1 MKIALFLSLKIQAIG
16 IMVSNRSIK
25 LFKLKKLSSLSQF
38 QGLTCRLAGHW
49 RNTMAAVTDA
59 ALISGGSIG
68 SMNQVGN
75 KLLLVAGAA
84 AVIAVM
90 AVFWLWSQQP
100 DYRILFSNYS
110 DKDGGAIVASLEKM
124 NVPYK
129 FSDSGTAILVP
140 AAQVHQARLK
150 LASDGLPRGGNIGF
164 EILENQKFGVSQ
176 FVEQVNFQRA
186 LEGELERSIQS
197 IGAVEVARI
206 HLAIPK
212 ATVFVRDQQKP
223 TASVLL
229 NLRAGRSLDAQ
240 QVGAV
245 VHLVASSVP
254 DLPAANVTVVDQNGN
269 LLSDTSK
276 KMGANN
282 LDPTQLKYIDD
293 IQQSIVKRVESIIEP
308 IVGAKNVRAEASA
321 EIDFSSLEQ
330 AAETY
335 KPNQKPDDV
344 VIRSSQSNESQTSD
358 GATATGVPG
367 ALTNQPQANATA
379 PINAAPGDAAAAT
392 AAGTTPL
399 SSQKNL
405 TTNFEVDKT
414 IRYVQQGMGGIK
426 RLNVA
431 VVVNNM
437 QVVDKKGKVTY
448 RPLTVAEKT
457 QINDLAMQAMG
468 FNKERGDA
476 LTVVNSSFASEAAEI
491 MPEVPLWKNPETI
504 EYVKDAL
511 RFIVGIVVL
520 LMIYKKAL
528 SPVLRKL
535 MAASPKLLH
544 APSSEDTVVNLSG
557 EQSQLAAPVDRS
569 LEAAKQM
576 AKDNPRMVASVVAN
590 WTSGNE

>member
-1 MKIALFLSLKIQAIG
+1 M
-16 IMVSNRSIK
+16 
-25 LFKLKKLSSLSQF
+25 SQ
-38 QGLTCRLAGHW
+38 
-49 RNTMAAVTDA
+49 
-59 ALISGGSIG
+59 I
-68 SMNQVGN
+68 GN
-75 KLLLVAGAA
+75 KLLLLIGAA
-84 AVIAVM
+84 AVVAVM

-110 DKDGGAIVASLEKM
+110 DKDGGAIVAALEKM

-129 FSDSGTAILVP
+129 FSEGGSAILVP

-150 LASDGLPRGGNIGF
+150 LAADGLPRGGNIGF

-212 ATVFVRDQQKP
+212 ASVFVRDQQKP

-229 NLRAGRSLDAQ
+229 NLRAGRTMDAQ

-254 DLPAANVTVVDQNGN
+254 DLPASNVTVVDQNGN

-282 LDPTQLKYIDD
+282 LDPTQLKYIED
-293 IQQSIVKRVESIIEP
+293 IQQSIVKRVESIIAP

-321 EIDFSSLEQ
+321 EIDFTSLEQ

-335 KPNQKPDDV
+335 KPNQKPDDL
-344 VIRSSQSNESQTSD
+344 VIRSSQSNESQS
-358 GATATGVPG
+358 GNGSATTGGVPG
-367 ALTNQPQANATA
+367 ALSNQPPAAATA
-379 PINAAPGDAAAAT
+379 PITSTAGAT
-392 AAGTTPL
+392 AEATPINT
-399 SSQKNL
+399 QKNT
-405 TTNFEVDKT
+405 TTNYEVDKT
-414 IRYVQQGMGGIK
+414 VRYVQQSMGGVK

-437 QVVDKKGKVTY
+437 QEIDKAGKVTY
-448 RPLTVAEKT
+448 RPLTAAEKT

-476 LTVVNSSFASEAAEI
+476 LTVVNSSFATEPAEVL
-491 MPEVPLWKNPETI
+491 PVVPLWKNPETI

-520 LMIYKKAL
+520 LVLYKRAL
-528 SPVLRKL
+528 SPMLKKL
-535 MAASPKLLH
+535 STLPAPKLL
-544 APSSEDTVVNLSG
+544 AAGGDQDAVVNLS
-557 EQSQLAAPVDRS
+557 ETQQQPSEPIRLSPPKNRS
-569 LEAAKQM
+569 LESAKQV
-576 AKDNPRMVASVVAN
+576 AKDNPRMVASVITN
-590 WTSGNE
+590 WTSANE

>member
-1 MKIALFLSLKIQAIG
+1 
-16 IMVSNRSIK
+16 
-25 LFKLKKLSSLSQF
+25 
-38 QGLTCRLAGHW
+38 
-49 RNTMAAVTDA
+49 MAATTDA
-59 ALISGGSIG
+59 VLTGGGAMG
-68 SMNQVGN
+68 SVSQMGN
-75 KLLLVAGAA
+75 KLLLLAGVA
-84 AVIAVM
+84 AVMAVM

-100 DYRILFSNYS
+100 DYRVLFSNYS
-110 DKDGGAIVASLEKM
+110 DKDGGSIVAALEKM

-129 FSDSGTAILVP
+129 FSESGTAILVP

-150 LASDGLPRGGNIGF
+150 LASDGLPKGGNIGF

-212 ATVFVRDQQKP
+212 ASVFVRDQQKP

-282 LDPTQLKYIDD
+282 LDPTQLKYVDD
-293 IQQSIVKRVESIIEP
+293 IQQSIAKRVESIITP

-335 KPNQKPDDV
+335 KPNQKPEDV
-344 VIRSSQSNESQTSD
+344 VVRSIQSNESLSSN
-358 GATATGVPG
+358 GNGVAAGVPG
-367 ALTNQPQANATA
+367 ALSNQPPANATA
-379 PINAAPGDAAAAT
+379 PITAPAGTEAAAGTAT
-392 AAGTTPL
+392 AAVPVD
-399 SSQKNL
+399 SQKNV
-405 TTNFEVDKT
+405 TTNYEVDKT
-414 IRYVQQGMGGIK
+414 VRYVQQAMGGIK

-437 QVVDKKGKVTY
+437 PVVDKKGKVTY
-448 RPLTVAEKT
+448 RPLTAAEKQ

-468 FNKERGDA
+468 FNKERGDS
-476 LTVVNSSFASEAAEI
+476 LTVVNSSFAGEPAEI
-491 MPEVPLWKNPETI
+491 VPEVPLWKNPETI
-504 EYVKDAL
+504 EYAKDAL

-520 LMIYKKAL
+520 FVLYSRAL
-528 SPVLRKL
+528 KPMLNKL
-535 MAASPKLLH
+535 VTASPKSLS
-544 APSSEDTVVNLSG
+544 APDGEDAIVNLSG
-557 EQSQLAAPVDRS
+557 EQAKLAAPAFDQNLV
-569 LEAAKQM
+569 AAKQM
-576 AKDNPRMVASVVAN
+576 AKENPRMVANVVAN
-590 WTSGNE
+590 WTNGNG

>member
-1 MKIALFLSLKIQAIG
+1 
-16 IMVSNRSIK
+16 
-25 LFKLKKLSSLSQF
+25 
-38 QGLTCRLAGHW
+38 
-49 RNTMAAVTDA
+49 MAAGNDA
-59 ALISGGSIG
+59 AL
-68 SMNQVGN
+68 MNQGAMSQGVIGLNPQLGN
-75 KLLLVAGAA
+75 KLLLVFAAA

-90 AVFWLWSQQP
+90 VVFWLWSQQP
-100 DYRILFSNYS
+100 DYRVLFSNYS
-110 DKDGGAIVASLEKM
+110 DKDGGSIVAALEKM

-150 LASDGLPRGGNIGF
+150 LAADGLPKGGNIGF

-197 IGAVEVARI
+197 IGAVEMARI

-212 ATVFVRDQQKP
+212 ATVFVRDQQQP

-254 DLPAANVTVVDQNGN
+254 NLPVANVTVVDQNGN

-293 IQQSIVKRVESIIEP
+293 IQQSIVKRVESIITP

-321 EIDFSSLEQ
+321 EIDFSSIEQ
-330 AAETY
+330 AAETF
-335 KPNQKPDDV
+335 KPNQKPDDAA
-344 VIRSSQSNESQTSD
+344 IRSLQSNESQTSNGG
-358 GATATGVPG
+358 GASGVPG
-367 ALTNQPQANATA
+367 ALSNQPPANATA
-379 PINAAPGDAAAAT
+379 PITAPVGTASGAT
-392 AAGTTPL
+392 TAEAVPVNN
-399 SSQKNL
+399 QKNIM
-405 TTNFEVDKT
+405 TNYEVDKT
-414 IRYVQQGMGGIK
+414 VRYSQQGMGGIK

-437 QVVDKKGKVTY
+437 PVVDKKGKVTY
-448 RPLTVAEKT
+448 RPLTAAEKT

-476 LTVVNSSFASEAAEI
+476 LTVVNSSFAGEPVEI
-491 MPEVPLWKNPETI
+491 IPEVPLWKNPETI
-504 EYVKDAL
+504 EYGKDAL
-511 RFIVGIVVL
+511 RFLVGIVVL
-520 LMIYKKAL
+520 LMLYKRAL
-528 SPVLRKL
+528 SPMLRKL
-535 MAASPKLLH
+535 TTPSPKLL
-544 APSSEDTVVNLSG
+544 ASPNDEDAVVNLSG
-557 EQSQLAAPVDRS
+557 SNGEGAQAQLAS
-569 LEAAKQM
+569 GQGGNNNLAAVKQL

>member
-1 MKIALFLSLKIQAIG
+1 
-16 IMVSNRSIK
+16 
-25 LFKLKKLSSLSQF
+25 
-38 QGLTCRLAGHW
+38 
-49 RNTMAAVTDA
+49 MAAENNA
-59 ALISGGSIG
+59 ALINQGVNKGGTGLNS
-68 SMNQVGN
+68 QLGN
-75 KLLLVAGAA
+75 KLVLVVAAA
-84 AVIAVM
+84 AVVAVM
-90 AVFWLWSQQP
+90 VVFWLWSQQP
-100 DYRILFSNYS
+100 DYRVLFSNYT
-110 DKDGGAIVASLEKM
+110 DKDGGAIVAALEKM

-140 AAQVHQARLK
+140 ASQVHQARLK
-150 LASDGLPRGGNIGF
+150 LASDGLPKGGNIGF

-197 IGAVEVARI
+197 IGAVETARI

-212 ATVFVRDQQKP
+212 ASVFVRDQQSP

-254 DLPAANVTVVDQNGN
+254 NLPAANVTVVDQNGN

-293 IQQSIVKRVESIIEP
+293 IQQSIIKRVESIITP

-330 AAETY
+330 AAEIY
-335 KPNQKPDDV
+335 KPNQKPDDAA
-344 VIRSSQSNESQTSD
+344 IRSLQSNESLTSNG
-358 GATATGVPG
+358 GAATGVPG
-367 ALTNQPQANATA
+367 ALSNQPPPNATA
-379 PINAAPGDAAAAT
+379 PITTPAGAAPASTAEAA
-392 AAGTTPL
+392 PVNN
-399 SSQKNL
+399 QKNT

-414 IRYVQQGMGGIK
+414 VRYSQQGMGGIK

-437 QVVDKKGKVTY
+437 PVVDKKGKVTY
-448 RPLTVAEKT
+448 RPLTAAEKT

-476 LTVVNSSFASEAAEI
+476 LTVVNSSFAGEPEEI
-491 MPEVPLWKNPETI
+491 IPEVPMWKNPETI
-504 EYVKDAL
+504 EYGKDAL

-520 LMIYKKAL
+520 LLIYKRAL
-528 SPVLRKL
+528 SPMLRKL
-535 MAASPKLLH
+535 TAPAPKLLN
-544 APSSEDTVVNLSG
+544 APNNEDAVVNLSG
-557 EQSQLAAPVDRS
+557 AEGQAQLASVAGS
-569 LEAAKQM
+569 NSNLAAAKQL

>member
-1 MKIALFLSLKIQAIG
+1 
-16 IMVSNRSIK
+16 
-25 LFKLKKLSSLSQF
+25 
-38 QGLTCRLAGHW
+38 
-49 RNTMAAVTDA
+49 MAAENNA
-59 ALISGGSIG
+59 ALINQGVNEGGTGLNS
-68 SMNQVGN
+68 QLGN
-75 KLLLVAGAA
+75 KLLLVVAAA
-84 AVIAVM
+84 AVVAVM
-90 AVFWLWSQQP
+90 VVFWLWSQQP
-100 DYRILFSNYS
+100 DYRVLFSNYS
-110 DKDGGAIVASLEKM
+110 DKDGGAIVAALEKM

-140 AAQVHQARLK
+140 ASQVHQARLK
-150 LASDGLPRGGNIGF
+150 LASDGLPKGGNIGF

-212 ATVFVRDQQKP
+212 ATVFVRDQQQP

-229 NLRAGRSLDAQ
+229 NLRAGRSLDVQ

-254 DLPAANVTVVDQNGN
+254 NLPAANVTVVDQNGN

-293 IQQSIVKRVESIIEP
+293 IQQSIIKRVESIITP

-330 AAETY
+330 AAEIY
-335 KPNQKPDDV
+335 KPNQKPDDAA
-344 VIRSSQSNESQTSD
+344 IRSLQSNESLTSNG
-358 GATATGVPG
+358 GAAAGVPG
-367 ALTNQPQANATA
+367 ALSNQPPANATA
-379 PINAAPGDAAAAT
+379 PITTPAGAAPGAT
-392 AAGTTPL
+392 AEATPVNN
-399 SSQKNL
+399 QKNT

-414 IRYVQQGMGGIK
+414 VRYSQQGMGGIK

-437 QVVDKKGKVTY
+437 PVIDKKGKVTY
-448 RPLTVAEKT
+448 RPLTAAEKT

-476 LTVVNSSFASEAAEI
+476 LTVVNSSFAGEPEEI
-491 MPEVPLWKNPETI
+491 IPEVPMWKNPETI
-504 EYVKDAL
+504 EYGKDAL

-520 LMIYKKAL
+520 LMIYKRAL
-528 SPVLRKL
+528 SPMLRKL
-535 MAASPKLLH
+535 TTPAPKLLS
-544 APSSEDTVVNLSG
+544 APTEEDAVVNLSSAEG
-557 EQSQLAAPVDRS
+557 QAQIASSVANSNNNLA
-569 LEAAKQM
+569 AAKQL

>member
-1 MKIALFLSLKIQAIG
+1 
-16 IMVSNRSIK
+16 
-25 LFKLKKLSSLSQF
+25 
-38 QGLTCRLAGHW
+38 
-49 RNTMAAVTDA
+49 MAAESSA
-59 ALISGGSIG
+59 ALINQGVNEGGTGLNS
-68 SMNQVGN
+68 QLGN
-75 KLLLVAGAA
+75 KLLLVVAAA
-84 AVIAVM
+84 AVVAVM
-90 AVFWLWSQQP
+90 VVFWLWSQQP
-100 DYRILFSNYS
+100 DYRVLFSNYT
-110 DKDGGAIVASLEKM
+110 DKDGGAIVAALEKM

-129 FSDSGTAILVP
+129 FSDRGTAILVP
-140 AAQVHQARLK
+140 ASQVHQARLK
-150 LASDGLPRGGNIGF
+150 LASDGLPKGGNIGF

-176 FVEQVNFQRA
+176 FIEQVNFQRA

-212 ATVFVRDQQKP
+212 ASVFVRDQQSP

-254 DLPAANVTVVDQNGN
+254 NLPAANVTVVDQNGN

-293 IQQSIVKRVESIIEP
+293 IQQSIIKRVESIITP

-335 KPNQKPDDV
+335 KPNQKPDDAA
-344 VIRSSQSNESQTSD
+344 IRSLQSNESLTSNG
-358 GATATGVPG
+358 GAATGVPG
-367 ALTNQPQANATA
+367 ALSNQPPPNATA
-379 PINAAPGDAAAAT
+379 PITTPAGAAPGAT
-392 AAGTTPL
+392 AEAAPVNN
-399 SSQKNL
+399 QKNT

-414 IRYVQQGMGGIK
+414 VRYSQQGMGGIK

-437 QVVDKKGKVTY
+437 PVVDKKGKVTY
-448 RPLTVAEKT
+448 RPLTAAEKT

-476 LTVVNSSFASEAAEI
+476 LTVVNSSFAGEPEEI
-491 MPEVPLWKNPETI
+491 IPEVPMWKNPETI
-504 EYVKDAL
+504 EYGKDAL

-520 LMIYKKAL
+520 LLIYKRAL
-528 SPVLRKL
+528 SPMLRKL
-535 MAASPKLLH
+535 TTPAPKLLS
-544 APSSEDTVVNLSG
+544 APSEEDAVVNLSG
-557 EQSQLAAPVDRS
+557 AEAQAQIASPATGSNNLA
-569 LEAAKQM
+569 AAKQL

>member
-1 MKIALFLSLKIQAIG
+1 
-16 IMVSNRSIK
+16 
-25 LFKLKKLSSLSQF
+25 
-38 QGLTCRLAGHW
+38 
-49 RNTMAAVTDA
+49 MAADNNA
-59 ALISGGSIG
+59 ALINPLINEGAIVNS
-68 SMNQVGN
+68 QLGN
-75 KLLLVAGAA
+75 KLLLIVAA
-84 AVIAVM
+84 AGVIAVM

-100 DYRILFSNYS
+100 DYRILFSNYT
-110 DKDGGAIVASLEKM
+110 DKDGGAIVAALEKM

-140 AAQVHQARLK
+140 ASQVHQARLK
-150 LASDGLPRGGNIGF
+150 LAADGLPKGGNIGF

-212 ATVFVRDQQKP
+212 ASVFVRDQQQP

-229 NLRAGRSLDAQ
+229 NLRAGRNLDAQ

-254 DLPAANVTVVDQNGN
+254 NLPAANVTVVDQNGN

-282 LDPTQLKYIDD
+282 LDPTQLKYVDD
-293 IQQSIVKRVESIIEP
+293 IQQSIAKRVESIITP

-335 KPNQKPDDV
+335 KPNQKPDDAA
-344 VIRSSQSNESQTSD
+344 IRSLQSNESQTANG
-358 GATATGVPG
+358 GAAAAGVPG
-367 ALTNQPQANATA
+367 ALSNQPPANATA
-379 PINAAPGDAAAAT
+379 PITSPTGAAPGTT
-392 AAGTTPL
+392 AIAEVTPINN
-399 SSQKNL
+399 QKNI
-405 TTNFEVDKT
+405 TTNYEVDKT
-414 IRYVQQGMGGIK
+414 VRYSQQGMGGIK

-437 QVVDKKGKVTY
+437 PVIDKKGKVTY
-448 RPLTVAEKT
+448 RPLTAAEKT
-457 QINDLAMQAMG
+457 QINELAMQAMG

-476 LTVVNSSFASEAAEI
+476 LTVVNSSFAGEPEEI
-491 MPEVPLWKNPETI
+491 IPEVPIWKNPETI
-504 EYVKDAL
+504 EYGKDAL

-520 LMIYKKAL
+520 LMIYKRAL
-528 SPVLRKL
+528 SPMLRKL
-535 MAASPKLLH
+535 TAPAPKLLN
-544 APSSEDTVVNLSG
+544 APEGQDAVVNLSG
-557 EQSQLAAPVDRS
+557 ASVEGGQAQLAAPS
-569 LEAAKQM
+569 ANNGKLEVAKQL

-590 WTSGNE
+590 WTNGNE

>member
-1 MKIALFLSLKIQAIG
+1 MGS
-16 IMVSNRSIK
+16 VSQMS
-25 LFKLKKLSSLSQF
+25 
-38 QGLTCRLAGHW
+38 
-49 RNTMAAVTDA
+49 
-59 ALISGGSIG
+59 
-68 SMNQVGN
+68 N
-75 KLLLVAGAA
+75 KLLLLAGVA

-100 DYRILFSNYS
+100 DYRVLFSNYS
-110 DKDGGAIVASLEKM
+110 DKDGGSIVAALEKM

-129 FSDSGTAILVP
+129 FSESGTAILVP

-150 LASDGLPRGGNIGF
+150 LASDGLPKGGNIGF

-212 ATVFVRDQQKP
+212 ASVFVRDQQKP

-254 DLPAANVTVVDQNGN
+254 GLPAANVTVVDQNGN

-282 LDPTQLKYIDD
+282 LDPTQLKYVDD
-293 IQQSIVKRVESIIEP
+293 IQQSIAKRVESIITP
-308 IVGAKNVRAEASA
+308 LVGAKNVRAEASA

-335 KPNQKPDDV
+335 KPNQKPEDV
-344 VIRSSQSNESQTSD
+344 VVRSMQSNESLSSN
-358 GATATGVPG
+358 GNGVAAGVPG
-367 ALTNQPQANATA
+367 ALSNQPPANATA
-379 PINAAPGDAAAAT
+379 PITAPAGTEAAAGTAT
-392 AAGTTPL
+392 AAVPVD
-399 SSQKNL
+399 SQKNV
-405 TTNFEVDKT
+405 TTNYEVDKT
-414 IRYVQQGMGGIK
+414 VRYVQQAMGGIK

-437 QVVDKKGKVTY
+437 PVVDKKGKVTY
-448 RPLTVAEKT
+448 RPLTAAEKQ

-468 FNKERGDA
+468 FNKERGDS
-476 LTVVNSSFASEAAEI
+476 LTVVNSSFAGEPAEI
-491 MPEVPLWKNPETI
+491 VPEVPLWKNPETI
-504 EYVKDAL
+504 EYAKDAL

-520 LMIYKKAL
+520 FMLYSRAL
-528 SPVLRKL
+528 KPMLNKL
-535 MAASPKLLH
+535 VTASPKSLK
-544 APSSEDTVVNLSG
+544 APDGEDAIVNLSG
-557 EQSQLAAPVDRS
+557 EQAKLAAPAFDQNLV
-569 LEAAKQM
+569 AAKQM
-576 AKDNPRMVASVVAN
+576 AKENPRMVANVVAN
-590 WTSGNE
+590 WTNGNG

>member
-1 MKIALFLSLKIQAIG
+1 
-16 IMVSNRSIK
+16 
-25 LFKLKKLSSLSQF
+25 
-38 QGLTCRLAGHW
+38 
-49 RNTMAAVTDA
+49 MAAVTDA
-59 ALISGGSIG
+59 ASTNSGAMGSV
-68 SMNQVGN
+68 SQMGN

-84 AVIAVM
+84 AVVAVM

-100 DYRILFSNYS
+100 DYRVLFSNYT
-110 DKDGGAIVASLEKM
+110 DKDGGAIVAALEKM

-140 AAQVHQARLK
+140 ASKVHQARLK
-150 LASDGLPRGGNIGF
+150 LASDGLPKGGNIGF

-212 ATVFVRDQQKP
+212 ASVFVRDQQKS

-229 NLRAGRSLDAQ
+229 NLRAGRSLDVQ
-240 QVGAV
+240 QIGAV

-293 IQQSIVKRVESIIEP
+293 IQQSIVKRVESIITP

-330 AAETY
+330 AAESY
-335 KPNQKPDDV
+335 KPNQKPDDAA
-344 VIRSSQSNESQTSD
+344 IRSSQSNESKTANG
-358 GATATGVPG
+358 GAATGVPG
-367 ALTNQPQANATA
+367 ALSNQPPANATA
-379 PINAAPGDAAAAT
+379 PITTPPGAVAGAT
-392 AAGTTPL
+392 AADTTPV
-399 SSQKNL
+399 SSQKNM
-405 TTNFEVDKT
+405 TTNYEVDKT
-414 IRYVQQGMGGIK
+414 VRYVQQAMGGIK

-476 LTVVNSSFASEAAEI
+476 LTVVNSSFAGEPEEI
-491 MPEVPLWKNPETI
+491 LPEVPIWKNPEVI

-520 LMIYKKAL
+520 LMIYKRAL
-528 SPVLRKL
+528 SPMLRKI
-535 MAASPKLLH
+535 AAPSPKLLR
-544 APSSEDTVVNLSG
+544 APEGEDAVVNLSG
-557 EQSQLAAPVDRS
+557 KGGQTQLAAPPTHDKS
-569 LEAAKQM
+569 IEAARQM

>member
-1 MKIALFLSLKIQAIG
+1 
-16 IMVSNRSIK
+16 
-25 LFKLKKLSSLSQF
+25 
-38 QGLTCRLAGHW
+38 
-49 RNTMAAVTDA
+49 MAATTDA
-59 ALISGGSIG
+59 VLTGGGTMG
-68 SMNQVGN
+68 SVSQMSN
-75 KLLLVAGAA
+75 KLLLLAGVA

-100 DYRILFSNYS
+100 DYRVLFSNYS
-110 DKDGGAIVASLEKM
+110 DKDGGSIVAALEKM

-129 FSDSGTAILVP
+129 FSESGTAILVP

-150 LASDGLPRGGNIGF
+150 LASDGLPKGGNIGF

-212 ATVFVRDQQKP
+212 ASVFVRDQQKP

-282 LDPTQLKYIDD
+282 LDPTQLKYVDD
-293 IQQSIVKRVESIIEP
+293 IQQSIAKRVESIITP
-308 IVGAKNVRAEASA
+308 LVGAKNVRAEASA

-335 KPNQKPDDV
+335 KPNQKPEDV
-344 VIRSSQSNESQTSD
+344 VVRSMQSNESLSSN
-358 GATATGVPG
+358 GNGVAAGVPG
-367 ALTNQPQANATA
+367 ALSNQPPANATA
-379 PINAAPGDAAAAT
+379 PITAPAGTEAAAGTAT
-392 AAGTTPL
+392 AAVPVD
-399 SSQKNL
+399 SQKNV
-405 TTNFEVDKT
+405 TTNYEVDKT
-414 IRYVQQGMGGIK
+414 VRYVQQAMGGIK

-437 QVVDKKGKVTY
+437 PVVDKKGKVTY
-448 RPLTVAEKT
+448 RPLTAAEKQ

-468 FNKERGDA
+468 FNKERGDS
-476 LTVVNSSFASEAAEI
+476 LTVVNSSFAGEPAEI
-491 MPEVPLWKNPETI
+491 VPEVPLWKNPETI
-504 EYVKDAL
+504 EYAKDAL

-520 LMIYKKAL
+520 FMLYSRAL
-528 SPVLRKL
+528 KPMLNKL
-535 MAASPKLLH
+535 VTASPKSLK
-544 APSSEDTVVNLSG
+544 APDGEDAIVNLSG
-557 EQSQLAAPVDRS
+557 EQAKLAAPAFDQNLV
-569 LEAAKQM
+569 AAKQM
-576 AKDNPRMVASVVAN
+576 AKENPRMVANVVAN
-590 WTSGNE
+590 WTNGNG

>member
-1 MKIALFLSLKIQAIG
+1 MGS
-16 IMVSNRSIK
+16 VS
-25 LFKLKKLSSLSQF
+25 Q
-38 QGLTCRLAGHW
+38 T
-49 RNTMAAVTDA
+49 
-59 ALISGGSIG
+59 
-68 SMNQVGN
+68 GN
-75 KLLLVAGAA
+75 KLLLLAGVA

-100 DYRILFSNYS
+100 DYRVLFSNYS
-110 DKDGGAIVASLEKM
+110 DKDRGAIVAALEKM

-129 FSDSGTAILVP
+129 FSESGTAILVP

-150 LASDGLPRGGNIGF
+150 LASDGLPKGGNIGF

-197 IGAVEVARI
+197 IGAVEMARI

-212 ATVFVRDQQKP
+212 ASVFVRDQQKP

-282 LDPTQLKYIDD
+282 LDPTQLKYVDD
-293 IQQSIVKRVESIIEP
+293 IQQSIAKRVESIITP

-335 KPNQKPDDV
+335 KPNQKPEDV
-344 VIRSSQSNESQTSD
+344 VVRSMQSNESLSSN
-358 GATATGVPG
+358 GNGVVAGVPG
-367 ALTNQPQANATA
+367 ALSNQPPANATA
-379 PINAAPGDAAAAT
+379 PITAPAGTEAAAGTAT
-392 AAGTTPL
+392 AAVPVD
-399 SSQKNL
+399 SQKNV
-405 TTNFEVDKT
+405 TTNYEVDKT
-414 IRYVQQGMGGIK
+414 VRYVQQAMGGIK

-437 QVVDKKGKVTY
+437 PVVDKKGKVTY
-448 RPLTVAEKT
+448 RPLTAAEKQ

-468 FNKERGDA
+468 FNKERGDS
-476 LTVVNSSFASEAAEI
+476 LTVVNSSFAGEPTEI
-491 MPEVPLWKNPETI
+491 VPEVPMWKNPETI
-504 EYVKDAL
+504 EYAKDAL
-511 RFIVGIVVL
+511 RFIVGVVVL
-520 LMIYKKAL
+520 FMLYSRAL
-528 SPVLRKL
+528 KPMLNKL
-535 MAASPKLLH
+535 MTASPKSLN
-544 APSSEDTVVNLSG
+544 APDGEDAIVNLSG
-557 EQSQLAAPVDRS
+557 EQAKLAAPAFDQNLV
-569 LEAAKQM
+569 AAKQM
-576 AKDNPRMVASVVAN
+576 AKENPRMVANVVAN
-590 WTSGNE
+590 WTNGNG